1 VNRDARVPITAVMI
15 RSALRDA
22 GLRTKL
28 LGGFGVVLLLFAA
41 TAVAGVVSLGRLA
54 QVQDGT
60 SHHVVPLVAA
70 AGDARAAFSDSHY
83 SQASGVL
90 VDDVRRSDYRDDRQ
104 VFRAALAKLGRTTDS
119 AASRRAFAAVR
130 TADAAFDAQD
140 RRVGALTRAGDH
152 AGAAKLEV
160 GAANDAAD
168 AVSTALAGVVTVAQR
183 EQAAAATRFAS
194 TKRTAVTFTV
204 TAAILAILLGAGIAL
219 LLARSLQRRSARVLE
234 TLAAVRDRAV
244 RPLRDGVGAL
254 ASGDLTYAVAVEV
267 EPLDDASGDELGQ
280 IAAAVEAIRADG
292 VDAANAYEH
301 ARAALTTLI
310 QRVQTTAAG
319 VGNASADV
327 ASISDEAGRS
337 VADVATAVGGVA
349 EGAERQ
355 VAALG
360 KADAGV
366 RRIAEATLAS
376 AAGAEDAAA
385 AAAQTREAAEQGA
398 ASVERVDGVMRGV
411 RDTSEKTARTIA
423 ALGAKSEQIG
433 GIVAT
438 ITAIASQTNLLALN
452 AAIEAA
458 RAGEQGRGFAVVAE
472 EVRKLAEESSDAARE
487 IGGLI
492 GDIQASTA
500 EAVTA
505 VTAGAEESEGGV
517 QTVAETRD
525 AFALIVDRVSDVSAR
540 VQAIAATMSDLAA
553 GSQGIT
559 DDIEAVGSVAEQTS
573 AATEEVA
580 ATAQQ
585 TAASTQEIATSAQTL
600 ASDAEALRELVAQF
614 TVR

>member
-1 VNRDARVPITAVMI
+1 VPITAVMM

-22 GLRTKL
+22 SLRTKL

-41 TAVAGVVSLGRLA
+41 TAVASIASLGRLA
-54 QVQDGT
+54 QVQNDT
-60 SHHVVPLVAA
+60 NQHVVPLVAA

-90 VDDVRRSDYRDDRQ
+90 IDDVKRTNYLGDRQ
-104 VFRAALAKLGRTTDS
+104 VFKTALTKLGATADS

-130 TADAAFDAQD
+130 TADAEFEAQD
-140 RRVGALTRAGDH
+140 RRVAALTRAGDH
-152 AGAAKLEV
+152 AAAARLEV
-160 GAANDAAD
+160 GAVNDAAD
-168 AVSTALAGVVTVAQR
+168 GVSSALADTVTVARRQ
-183 EQAAAATRFAS
+183 QLSASARFAS
-194 TKRTAVTFTV
+194 TKRTAVTV
-204 TAAILAILLGAGIAL
+204 TIGAAVLALLLGAAIAL
-219 LLARSLQRRSARVLE
+219 VLARSIQRRSARILR
-234 TLAAVRDRAV
+234 TLGAVRDDAV
-244 RPLRDGVGAL
+244 APLRDGVGAL
-254 ASGDLTYAVAVEV
+254 ASGDLTHALHVTV
-267 EPLDDASGDELGQ
+267 EPLGDASGDELGQ

-292 VDAANAYEH
+292 VAAATAYED
-301 ARAALTTLI
+301 ARGALTTLI
-310 QRVQTTAAG
+310 QRVQSTAAG

-366 RRIAEATLAS
+366 RRIAAATGAS
-376 AAGAEDAAA
+376 AESARDAATA
-385 AAAQTREAAEQGA
+385 ATQTREAAEQGA
-398 ASVERVDGVMRGV
+398 ASVERVDGVMRDV
-411 RDTSEKTARTIA
+411 RSASEETARTIA

-458 RAGEQGRGFAVVAE
+458 RAGDQGRGFAVVAE
-472 EVRKLAEESSDAARE
+472 EVRQLAEESQEAAAS
-487 IGGLI
+487 IGALI
-492 GDIQASTA
+492 GDIQSSTA
-500 EAVTA
+500 EAVTV
-505 VTAGAEESEGGV
+505 VTAGAEQTEGGV
-517 QTVAETRD
+517 RTVAETRE
-525 AFALIVDRVSDVSAR
+525 AFVLIVDRVTDVSAR
-540 VQAIAATMSDLAA
+540 VQAIADTMGDLATS
-553 GSQGIT
+553 SQAIT

-600 ASDAEALRELVAQF
+600 ASDAEILRELVAQF